1 MFHVLLQ
8 NINLVMFLNTDLWN
22 FIDGQAFLKS
32 KNFLS
37 LFSWNIKIVE
47 LFDDFFSFNSTKF
60 DDLLGEPWQHL

>member
-8 NINLVMFLNTDLWN
+8 NTNLVMFLNTDQWN

-32 KNFLS
+32 KKILS

-60 DDLLGEPWQHL
+60 DDLLGEAWQHL